1 MREHCADILKKKKV
15 MTENDIRLIED
26 SKKIPY
32 TMWWKIDEL
41 IEKADTDA
49 ARKQLDLIQS
59 IKYQKEEGCNI

>member
-1 MREHCADILKKKKV
+1 MSTVRIFLKKKKV

-59 IKYQKEEGCNI
+59 IKYHKEEGWNI

>member
-1 MREHCADILKKKKV
+1 

-59 IKYQKEEGCNI
+59 IKYHKEEGWNI